1 MANSARDAG
10 HFMHTYTPT
19 AEDSANWSIGEGLE
33 AIDLQSTGTTPTPSQ
48 IPTPTHTPS
57 NSGSGSGFFGGGRI

>member
-1 MANSARDAG
+1 
-10 HFMHTYTPT
+10 MHTYTPA

-48 IPTPTHTPS
+48 IPTPTHTTIARGM
-57 NSGSGSGFFGGGRI
+57 SG

>member
-33 AIDLQSTGTTPTPSQ
+33 TIDLQSGGTTPTPSQ
-48 IPTPTHTPS
+48 IARGMCRS
-57 NSGSGSGFFGGGRI
+57 RSLGRIKSVGGVKY